1 MKRFFYSVFVICLI
15 LEITKIGF
23 LRINTKF
30 TNKTMIE
37 NLLLIHKNKI
47 NFNEYALKFMT
58 NIELNN
64 PTSILKNN
72 LYYDKKIEV
81 PTMYLSNNKKYNIDN
96 QPIIYLYNTHQ
107 TEKYKPSINNDYKV
121 KPTVYEASMILKE
134 ILNTKNIKTI
144 IEEGSIPD
152 LLNANGWDYSYS
164 YQASRYYIKETIKK
178 YPNLKLIIDIHRDS
192 VNHKASTIKLNNKN
206 YAKVLFVLGLKN
218 QNNQKNLEKM
228 NNLNQLI
235 NKNYPGLSRGIIK
248 KEGKYVNGIYNQDI
262 KDNII
267 LLELGGDENN
277 LEEVTNTCIAL
288 SNILEIYLKEN
299 KYE

>member
-218 QNNQKNLEKM
+218 QNNKKNLEKM
-228 NNLNQLI
+228 NILNELI

>member
-1 MKRFFYSVFVICLI
+1 MKRFFYSIVIICLA

-30 TNKTMIE
+30 TNKSMIE
-37 NLLLIHKNKI
+37 SLLLIHKNKI